1 MKASATNAIV
11 CVSWNERLFGR
22 SKRRA
27 SRNEP
32 VERRVYGLKCC
43 VLPSRCL
50 LFSGIITV
58 SMFVGPVDK
67 LAIDSFE
74 SKTPFPSNKISR
86 NHDDYEKFRGTSR
99 SRKIPKPRPRSDMI
113 NVHFDII
120 YRWKIW
126 NGIRKEGEGIEGGR
140 ERRSASVSNSTTRRT
155 RSLIDIVY
163 RFDRSPRPP
172 AQTHESRP
180 RSTVAKFV
188 KGFDR
193 FHLSRDAT
201 RQRRRAR

>member
-1 MKASATNAIV
+1 MWVLLTN
-11 CVSWNERLFGR
+11 WR
-22 SKRRA
+22 SILSNRKPPFRPTRFLGITTIT
-27 SRNEP
+27 RNFEEP
-32 VERRVYGLKCC
+32 AVV
-43 VLPSRCL
+43 
-50 LFSGIITV
+50 
-58 SMFVGPVDK
+58 
-67 LAIDSFE
+67 
-74 SKTPFPSNKISR
+74 
-86 NHDDYEKFRGTSR
+86 EKFRNQ
-99 SRKIPKPRPRSDMI
+99 SDMI